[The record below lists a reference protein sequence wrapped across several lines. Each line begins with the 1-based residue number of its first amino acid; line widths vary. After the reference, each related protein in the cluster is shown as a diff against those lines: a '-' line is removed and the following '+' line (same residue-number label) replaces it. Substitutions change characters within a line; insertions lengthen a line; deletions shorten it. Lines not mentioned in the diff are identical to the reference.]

1 MRYLVFIFCGLIS
14 LAVTGQSTI
23 QPSQNKGPGM
33 ASYTFKVAYTDT
45 YVFRGHVFENDNTA
59 IGEAGVGIGKW
70 SYNLWYAE
78 PQNNTLGILESEFNH
93 SISYTTLTR
102 GRVTTVGY
110 QIYKYKG
117 MLEDTQEFFTR
128 IRHLT
133 KWQPTYGLYYDIDTY
148 KGYYLDFAFSRDMPL
163 SRKSNLHFRLKG
175 GLAYDMEPK
184 TRDVL
189 GPGGPVEEVV
199 EEGFFGDD
207 GFTSGSFQVKYTWA
221 PLDWL
226 SMEAGGEYHYAFD
239 DFLFANNPALERDT
253 TLWKAGLTVRF
264 P

>member
-1 MRYLVFIFCGLIS
+1 MRYLVLIFFALIH
-14 LAVTGQSTI
+14 AMVFGQHI
-23 QPSQNKGPGM
+23 GQPQQQKGPGM

-70 SYNLWYAE
+70 YYNLWYAE
-78 PQNNTLGILESEFNH
+78 PQNNTLGILESEYNH
-93 SISYTTLTR
+93 AVSYTTISR
-102 GRVTTVGY
+102 GRVTTIGY
-110 QIYKYKG
+110 QAFKYKG
-117 MLEDTQEFFTR
+117 MLDDTQEFFTR
-128 IRHLT
+128 VRHLG

-148 KGYYLDFAFSRDMPL
+148 KGFYLDLAASRDMPL
-163 SRKSNLHFRLKG
+163 SRKSNLHFRLQG
-175 GLAYDMEPK
+175 GLAYDLEPK
-184 TRDVL
+184 KIVNAD
-189 GPGGPVEEVV
+189 GVETEFVS

-207 GFTSGSFQVKYTWA
+207 GITSASFELKYTWA
-221 PLDWL
+221 PLNWL

-239 DFLFANNPALERDT
+239 DFLYENNPAIEKDT